1 MQSDYISG
9 IEFKLY
15 HESNLDFRRKI
26 SYKCSMTALE
36 SGKLK
41 RLLETMLPQS
51 VVTSA
56 MLSELGI
63 SNGLARDYAK
73 NGWLVRIGVGAFRRA
88 HEQVT
93 WPAGLHAL
101 QSQLHSPLT
110 LGAMSALA
118 ADGSAHYLRLAR
130 ETVFLF
136 SAPNVSLP
144 AWFKN
149 HDWNAN
155 ISHTQT
161 KLLPPDLGIRDQTLG
176 GFTLKASSPERAILE
191 CLHLAPATID
201 LDECYQVL
209 SGLLN
214 LRPALMQS
222 LLETCNSIKVK
233 RLFLFMADKA
243 NLPVMKHLDQNA
255 IDLGSGNRSIVRDG
269 AYVSRYRLMLPKGL
283 VGNG

>member
-1 MQSDYISG
+1 MNTP
-9 IEFKLY
+9 K
-15 HESNLDFRRKI
+15 
-26 SYKCSMTALE
+26 

-41 RLLETMLPQS
+41 SLLETMPANG

-56 MLSELGI
+56 LLNELGI
-63 SNGLARDYAK
+63 SKWLAREYTK
-73 NGWLVRIGVGAFRRA
+73 SGWLIRIGVGAFRRA

-93 WPAGLHAL
+93 WQAGLHAL
-101 QSQLHSPLT
+101 QSQLHSPVT
-110 LGAMSALA
+110 LGAISALA

-130 ETVFLF
+130 ETIFLF
-136 SAPNVSLP
+136 STPNALLP

-149 HDWNAN
+149 HDWNAD

-161 KLLPPDLGIRDQTLG
+161 KLLPSDLGIREQTIG
-176 GFTLKASSPERAILE
+176 GFTLKVSSPERAILE

-201 LDECYQVL
+201 LDECYQVMG
-209 SGLLN
+209 GLLN

-222 LLETCNSIKVK
+222 LLEACNSIKVK

-243 NLPVMKHLDQNA
+243 NLPVMKHLDQTE

-269 AYVSRYRLMLPKGL
+269 AYDSRYRLVLPKGM
-283 VGNG
+283 VGNV

>member
-1 MQSDYISG
+1 MNVS
-9 IEFKLY
+9 L
-15 HESNLDFRRKI
+15 
-26 SYKCSMTALE
+26 A
-36 SGKLK
+36 GKLPK
-41 RLLETMLPQS
+41 LLQAMPPQG

-56 MLSELGI
+56 MLADLGI
-63 SNGLARDYAK
+63 STSLLQEYLK
-73 NGWLVRIGVGAFRRA
+73 NGWLARIGVGAFRRA
-88 HEQVT
+88 HEEVT
-93 WPAGLHAL
+93 WQAGLHAL
-101 QSQLHSPLT
+101 QSQIHSSVT

-136 SAPNVSLP
+136 SAPNVPLP

-149 HDWNAN
+149 HDWNAD

-161 KLLPPDLGIRDQTLG
+161 KLLPPDLGIREQTIG
-176 GFTLKASSPERAILE
+176 GFTLKVSSPERAILE

-222 LLETCNSIKVK
+222 LLESCNSIKVK

-243 NLPVMKHLDQNA
+243 NLPVMKHLDQTK
-255 IDLGSGNRSIVRDG
+255 IHLGSGNRPVVRDG
-269 AYVSRYRLMLPKGL
+269 LYDSRYQLVLPKSL
-283 VGNG
+283 INNV